1 MSTEDLSS
9 ILWRER
15 DLLELLLFKLEVEQL
30 ILTSGRTH
38 WLAIAAREV
47 ESVLSEIRDVELLR
61 AVAVD
66 GAAAELGLA
75 ANPSLHEIALA
86 SEEPWRAIWLDHR
99 EAFTTV
105 ATQITEMSQSNRVLL
120 TAGYQAAQAT
130 LLSMTEKAGTY
141 DADGSVGSD
150 RRTSLID
157 RSL

>member
-30 ILTSGRTH
+30 VLTSGRTH
-38 WLAIAAREV
+38 WLAVAAREV
-47 ESVLSEIRDVELLR
+47 ETVLHEIRDAELIR
-61 AVAVD
+61 AIAVD
-66 GAAAELGLA
+66 TVAAGLGLEPNA
-75 ANPSLHEIALA
+75 SLRDIAEA

-105 ATQITEMSQSNRVLL
+105 ATQISEMSQSNRVLL

-130 LLSMTEKAGTY
+130 LLSLSEKSPTY
-141 DADGSVGSD
+141 GADGSMGSD
-150 RRTSLID
+150 RRTSIVD
-157 RSL
+157 WSL

>member
-99 EAFTTV
+99 EAFSTV

>member
-9 ILWRER
+9 VLWRER
-15 DLLELLLFKLEVEQL
+15 DLLDLLLFKLEVEQL

-47 ESVLSEIRDVELLR
+47 ESVLAEIRDVELLR

-75 ANPSLHEIALA
+75 PNPSLHEIALA

-105 ATQITEMSQSNRVLL
+105 ATQITEMSQSNRMLL

-141 DADGSVGSD
+141 GADGSVGTD